1 MEICLRY
8 PKYSYSSRTTK
19 CNSHRRKGQNK
30 VTKLGIFPPFKQLTI
45 LCKLACTI
53 MTKESETKAKVRN
66 KIAIRKRFTTDSRR
80 LHFLCLGKVILLS
93 TPWTRFKTTLVLQME
108 PLRITTTLLFQHME
122 ITTQGNMPQQV
133 TSFKAPFKM
142 GRDWQTIW
150 IKMDKASIANE
161 LKTVLFKDQDL
172 LDLELEYSLLRTYQL
187 ILLGLDQMGNIWL
200 QLLLKAIIRKV
211 KSKSRTNKC
220 SQLMLQQITKV
231 IWVTNWF
238 KLYNLQYTHH

>member
-1 MEICLRY
+1 M
-8 PKYSYSSRTTK
+8 
-19 CNSHRRKGQNK
+19 
-30 VTKLGIFPPFKQLTI
+30 
-45 LCKLACTI
+45 
-53 MTKESETKAKVRN
+53 
-66 KIAIRKRFTTDSRR
+66 
-80 LHFLCLGKVILLS
+80 
-93 TPWTRFKTTLVLQME
+93 LQME
-108 PLRITTTLLFQHME
+108 PLRITTTLLFQPME
-122 ITTQGNMPQQV
+122 ITTQGNMPPQV
-133 TSFKAPFKM
+133 TSFKVPFKM

-172 LDLELEYSLLRTYQL
+172 LDLELEYSLLKTYQL